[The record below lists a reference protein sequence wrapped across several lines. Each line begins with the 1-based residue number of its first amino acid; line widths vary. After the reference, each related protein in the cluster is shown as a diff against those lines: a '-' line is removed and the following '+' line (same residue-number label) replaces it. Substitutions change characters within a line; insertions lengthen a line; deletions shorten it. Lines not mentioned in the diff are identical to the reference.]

1 MIVKNKNVYKVNSE
15 QVDPYN
21 YCTTYVRASSVEEVI
36 NILKQTVNYNDH
48 IIKDISLMGSLL
60 EQNDR

>member
-15 QVDPYN
+15 QIDPYH
-21 YCTTYVRASSVEEVI
+21 YFITYVRASNVEEVI
-36 NILKQTVNYNDH
+36 NILKQTINYNNH

-60 EQNDR
+60 EQND